1 MQPATTAGARPE
13 VPLPAAELSALAGLY
28 WNARDA
34 IARRFVFEDGRLKAQ
49 TGQQQKVALK
59 SIGNRRFVPDDGA
72 PFVIAFDAGR
82 VTIETGNGTTDIF
95 ERAAPFAPGQL
106 DAFAGVYRSDEIE
119 SAYRIVVTD
128 GRLRLERLKSAPA
141 VLEPLVT
148 DTFSGQPGVI
158 RFTRDTTN
166 AVTGFVLEAG
176 RVLGMK
182 FWKETAP
189 ARRSSGQ

>member
-1 MQPATTAGARPE
+1 M
-13 VPLPAAELSALAGLY
+13 
-28 WNARDA
+28 
-34 IARRFVFEDGRLKAQ
+34 
-49 TGQQQKVALK
+49 
-59 SIGNRRFVPDDGA
+59 
-72 PFVIAFDAGR
+72 
-82 VTIETGNGTTDIF
+82 
-95 ERAAPFAPGQL
+95 QL

-119 SAYRIVVTD
+119 STYRIGVKE
-128 GRLRLERLKSAPA
+128 GQLRLERLKSAPS

-148 DTFSGQPGVI
+148 DTFSGQPGII

-189 ARRSSGQ
+189 ARRSSEQ